1 MNAKLP
7 AAVFA
12 AEPAPSLSPRYVHI
26 NTQSVVQALAQEGWE
41 VAGVLSQAPRTRDP
55 LYAKHVLDLRH
66 PDLPKL
72 ADGVPRIL
80 VGNSHDGSMRAS
92 VMAGIYRFVCSNG
105 MVVGSTYARERVV
118 HAGESAK
125 TLLERVRQMSK
136 GLTPMFQQVEA
147 WQRKDLTASVQLEYA
162 RLVATLRW
170 GDPNRFPLEVLLA
183 ARRAED
189 EGSDLWKTFNRVQE
203 ATTNLSLGG
212 LSRNGRPTMSR
223 PLTEVTNNIRFNERL
238 WQLTEEFAGL

>member
-1 MNAKLP
+1 MTTKLP
-7 AAVFA
+7 PSVFA
-12 AEPAPSLSPRYVHI
+12 DKPAAGLSARYVHI
-26 NTQSVVQALAQEGWE
+26 NTQEVVRALGEEGWS
-41 VAGVLSQAPRTRDP
+41 VAGVLSQAPRRRDP
-55 LYAKHVLDLRH
+55 LFAKHVLDLRH
-66 PDLPKL
+66 PDLPAL
-72 ADGVPRIL
+72 SDGVPRIL

-92 VMAGIYRFVCSNG
+92 VMAGIFRFVCSNG

-125 TLLERVRQMSK
+125 TLIDRVRNMSK
-136 GLTPMFQQVEA
+136 GLTPMFQQVES
-147 WQRKDLTASVQLEYA
+147 WQRKDLTAATQLEYA

-170 GDPNRFPLEVLLA
+170 GDPHRFPLEELLA
-183 ARRAED
+183 ARRPQD
-189 EGSDLWKTFNRVQE
+189 EGSDLWRTFNRVQE

-212 LSRNGRPTMSR
+212 LSRNGRATMSR